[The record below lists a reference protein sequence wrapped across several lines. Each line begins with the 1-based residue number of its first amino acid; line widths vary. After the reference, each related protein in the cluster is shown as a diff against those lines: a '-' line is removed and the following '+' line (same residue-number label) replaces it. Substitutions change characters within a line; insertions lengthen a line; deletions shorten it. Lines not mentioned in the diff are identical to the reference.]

1 MYILDIVLSRGV
13 AEKLGWTLMHSL
25 WQTVAIAVGLA
36 IILRLLW
43 KAPANVRY
51 GVACLALILTVTCPV
66 VTSGLLSFSRTHVIE
81 QRQTMS
87 PPDTEALPASTAES
101 GSQKATP
108 PEQVHPEQAFSGL
121 WKLRLQMLIK
131 PVIPS
136 LICVWAMGVL
146 GLSLWH
152 LGGWIRLNRL
162 KQTGRR
168 PADPVIGKF
177 TAHLTDRLGI
187 RRLVQCLESANVQ
200 VPSVMGWFRPVILLP
215 ASAITSL
222 SPEALEALLAHELAH
237 IKRCDYLVNLLQTA
251 IETLLFYHPGV
262 WWISKQ
268 IRVERENCCDDLAV
282 HVCQD
287 KTQYILALATMEE
300 IRTQQGRLAVAANG
314 GHLLARIQR
323 LAGIGPVEKR
333 SSVWLSGLVTV
344 SLVIILTIATGL
356 AVADY
361 ATNPDTALEREVVKG
376 FAANR
381 DRFECGTLA
390 WTHTNMRNGDYS
402 DGQKRTLT
410 GQYQMWWDGKKIA
423 TNYLRDVLVG
433 HPSQLDKTYTYAI
446 DKEQGSNAYDGS
458 LLSFKPQFSF
468 NENWM
473 QYITRWTG
481 IGSIDEEIKYA
492 AKQKNL
498 EIVWSRVE
506 REGGLL
512 IKCHLTNLSTGQIGM
527 SYYDPSRGYARIIH
541 ENYARPGKLQ
551 VNTSVKMHEVVPG
564 AWFPVEVTSLSHNIQ
579 TGEVLIEN
587 HYVLDFKRCTF
598 NDRTA
603 LPEGIFK
610 YSVKA
615 EQQELDA
622 ILQPLDEKEA
632 ESTDSAIQAL
642 VAQSAASVQAFLDA
656 ALAGDVVKARQYLAP
671 NMAQSDDIEQ
681 LKEMAHGQTIR
692 IMAVASDGFAAF
704 AVSSPMKADHGRTGP
719 LTFQLIKSQGDTDRW
734 LIQDIDVETP
744 AKAGQ
749 DLEAFLKEHQNAKLV
764 RLQ

>member
-1 MYILDIVLSRGV
+1 
-13 AEKLGWTLMHSL
+13 
-25 WQTVAIAVGLA
+25 
-36 IILRLLW
+36 
-43 KAPANVRY
+43 
-51 GVACLALILTVTCPV
+51 
-66 VTSGLLSFSRTHVIE
+66 
-81 QRQTMS
+81 
-87 PPDTEALPASTAES
+87 
-101 GSQKATP
+101 
-108 PEQVHPEQAFSGL
+108 
-121 WKLRLQMLIK
+121 
-131 PVIPS
+131 
-136 LICVWAMGVL
+136 
-146 GLSLWH
+146 
-152 LGGWIRLNRL
+152 
-162 KQTGRR
+162 
-168 PADPVIGKF
+168 
-177 TAHLTDRLGI
+177 
-187 RRLVQCLESANVQ
+187 
-200 VPSVMGWFRPVILLP
+200 
-215 ASAITSL
+215 
-222 SPEALEALLAHELAH
+222 
-237 IKRCDYLVNLLQTA
+237 
-251 IETLLFYHPGV
+251 
-262 WWISKQ
+262 
-268 IRVERENCCDDLAV
+268 
-282 HVCQD
+282 
-287 KTQYILALATMEE
+287 
-300 IRTQQGRLAVAANG
+300 
-314 GHLLARIQR
+314 
-323 LAGIGPVEKR
+323 
-333 SSVWLSGLVTV
+333 
-344 SLVIILTIATGL
+344 
-356 AVADY
+356 VADY